1 VTSAIRSR
9 LDRTAETFPESVVIR
24 KEDPTS
30 LSHSLASE
38 AISGVLDGVASAV
51 GAAAPLP
58 VLDVDPP
65 PLHPATPALAATAN
79 PPATKLRREL

>member
-1 VTSAIRSR
+1 MTSAIRSR

-30 LSHSLASE
+30 LSHSLASA
-38 AISGVLDGVASAV
+38 AISGVLEGVASAV
-51 GAAAPLP
+51 GVAALP